1 MPRRESVTVLKSL
14 TLPMTFPAEYIE
26 DTVSGSLVPT
36 VLPGFGNV
44 GLPAPIDLY
53 KRVLPARRGGAVQ
66 TNRKVVLPH
75 LPQSSAV
82 TLTLKE

>member
-1 MPRRESVTVLKSL
+1 MPRRESVTVLKRL

-44 GLPAPIDLY
+44 GLPAPIDSHEQ
-53 KRVLPARRGGAVQ
+53 VLPAGKRIR
-66 TNRKVVLPH
+66 
-75 LPQSSAV
+75 QSEFSV
-82 TLTLKE
+82 KKQGQRLSIEN